1 MPSGLPPKAD
11 HRSMQLACRKRA
23 MNRHVLHLCLP
34 ARGSLA
40 TGYIGG
46 GIPSLPTVTRSASN
60 APSGVLVAAG
70 IKIFAFGFSSLR
82 SPGTS
87 VTTLSDVTVTVLVP
101 PLKLTVT
108 SFPSTLL
115 TLLFSTL
122 LDFWATVPLVMLL
135 FGAAVPLVMLLF
147 GVRSHAR
154 FPSPVPRIDSGKIWT
169 SIACSLP
176 SVPGVAAVPIK
187 LPGLISDSD
196 ALATDTIFALSAK

>member
-1 MPSGLPPKAD
+1 MCLS
-11 HRSMQLACRKRA
+11 
-23 MNRHVLHLCLP
+23 RHVLHLRLP

-46 GIPSLPTVTRSASN
+46 GIPSLPTVTRLASN
-60 APSGVLVAAG
+60 APPGVLVAAE

-87 VTTLSDVTVTVLVP
+87 VTTLVSGVTVTILVP

-115 TLLFSTL
+115 TLLLSTL
-122 LDFWATVPLVMLL
+122 LDFWATVPLVMLIFWATVPLVMLL

-176 SVPGVAAVPIK
+176 FVPGVAAVPIK

-196 ALATDTIFALSAK
+196 ALATDTIFALSAS

>member
-1 MPSGLPPKAD
+1 
-11 HRSMQLACRKRA
+11 RCTW
-23 MNRHVLHLCLP
+23 RHLRGPASENLHISRHLLHLRLRLP
-34 ARGSLA
+34 APGSLA
-40 TGYIGG
+40 AGYIGG
-46 GIPSLPTVTRSASN
+46 GIPSLPTVTRLASS

-70 IKIFAFGFSSLR
+70 IKIFSFGFSSLR
-82 SPGTS
+82 SPGTR
-87 VTTLSDVTVTVLVP
+87 VTTLVSDVTVTILVP

-108 SFPSTLL
+108 SFLSTLL

-176 SVPGVAAVPIK
+176 SVLGVAAVPIR

-196 ALATDTIFALSAK
+196 ALATDTIFALSA

>member
-1 MPSGLPPKAD
+1 MPSGVPPKAD

-40 TGYIGG
+40 TDYIGG
-46 GIPSLPTVTRSASN
+46 GIPSLPTVTRLASN

-87 VTTLSDVTVTVLVP
+87 VTTLVSDVTVTVLVP

-135 FGAAVPLVMLLF
+135 FGL
-147 GVRSHAR
+147 RSHAR

-169 SIACSLP
+169 STACSLP

-196 ALATDTIFALSAK
+196 ALATDTSFALSAK